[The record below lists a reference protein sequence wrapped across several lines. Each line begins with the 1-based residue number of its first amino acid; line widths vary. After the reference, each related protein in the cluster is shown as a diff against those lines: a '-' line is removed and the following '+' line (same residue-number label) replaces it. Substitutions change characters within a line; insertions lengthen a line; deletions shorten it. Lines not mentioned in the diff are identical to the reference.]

1 VRDWP
6 WVEADAA
13 LADTISSYW
22 LNFARTGNPNAAG
35 LPHWPTYDAAAQMTM
50 ELGDTV
56 RPTPIHN
63 LARLEFWDAFY
74 AAQRSRNRIAA

>member
-6 WVEADAA
+6 WTEADSV

-35 LPHWPTYDAAAQMTM
+35 LPQWPAYDSSAQLTM

-56 RPTPIHN
+56 KPMPIRN
-63 LARLEFWDAFY
+63 LARFEFWDAFY
-74 AAQRSRNRIAA
+74 SAQRSRNRIAA